1 MTKQLELKI
10 KTIQQLAIKINV
22 ILHAQLTRAL
32 CSGEPART
40 WPDIKT
46 QIKLV
51 TTPDRTFDT

>member
-1 MTKQLELKI
+1 MTERQELKI
-10 KTIQQLAIKINV
+10 KNIQQLTIKINV
-22 ILHAQLTRAL
+22 ILHLQFTRAL
-32 CSGEPART
+32 RSGEPART